1 MSFLFSRLLFCL
13 LLPLQVFTA
22 GWTED
27 YAEALQTAQASQK
40 PMLLAFVGSEWCP
53 WSDKL
58 IGEVLDNY
66 EFLSHIKDAFILVR
80 VDFPYSGMKLASEKL
95 KERYHVRQLPTLV
108 LASAEGEEITAF
120 GYLPL
125 EAPEFAAHVKTL
137 FERYEKLVKQLSH
150 TDLSQLSPA
159 ELRHYYREVSS
170 YHLPIYKEALLS
182 MGMQKDHT
190 PFFLLEKY
198 SQLLKTE
205 PKLAQKMRE
214 QIEARDPEDK
224 EGALFQLAA
233 LDFQTL
239 AEASGQTSKVLRPLK
254 KHLKKVG
261 EKKGGDVWRAHAMIA
276 EFLFHKKG
284 KREEILK
291 HMQASLKTA
300 PAEAKAQLEES
311 FQDMQGSIQ

>member
-1 MSFLFSRLLFCL
+1 MSSSFSRLLFCL
-13 LLPLQVFTA
+13 FLPLQVFTA
-22 GWTED
+22 AWTED

-40 PMLLAFVGSEWCP
+40 PMLLAFVGGEWCP

-58 IGEVLDNY
+58 IVEVLDAY
-66 EFLSHIKDAFILVR
+66 GFLSHVKDSLVLVR
-80 VDFPYSGMKLASEKL
+80 VDFPYTGMRLASEKL
-95 KERYHVRQLPTLV
+95 KEKYHVRQLPTLV
-108 LASAEGEEITAF
+108 LASAEGEEITKF

-137 FERYEKLVKQLSH
+137 LEGYEKLVKQLSH

-159 ELRHYYREVSS
+159 ELRHFYREISS
-170 YHLPIYKEALLS
+170 YNLPIYREAILS
-182 MGMQKDHT
+182 VGIQKDST

-198 SQLLKTE
+198 GQLLKTE
-205 PKLAQKMRE
+205 PKMAQKVRE
-214 QIEARDPEDK
+214 QIEGRDPEDK

-239 AEASGQTSKVLRPLK
+239 AEASGQTNKVIRPLK
-254 KHLKKVG
+254 KYLKKMG
-261 EKKGGDVWRAHAMIA
+261 EKKEANVWRAHAMIA

-284 KREEILK
+284 KKEEMLK
-291 HMQASLKTA
+291 HMQASLQTA
-300 PAEAKAQLEES
+300 PSEVRSQLEES